1 VSGPADTGRRAAA
14 ARPPAPA
21 RLLAGAS
28 GFSFASWRPGFYPA
42 GSKPGQFLALYADR
56 LPTVEVNGSFYRL
69 PAEKTFESW
78 ARAVPDGFRF
88 AVKVPRPISVF
99 GRVDFV
105 PDLCARVRA
114 LGDRLGPLLVRFA
127 DRRGRDDAFLAS
139 LLDAIDDDLEVALD
153 FRDPSWDGIE
163 PELERW
169 GAVRVNQLEAGRAR
183 FRYLRLREPPYD
195 EAALAALAEQV
206 RPLLADGLAVYC
218 YFRHEDEPTAPAYA
232 TRLLELATR

>member
-1 VSGPADTGRRAAA
+1 MTAVLR
-14 ARPPAPA
+14 
-21 RLLAGAS
+21 AGAS

-42 GSKPGQFLALYADR
+42 GSKQADFLALYAER

-69 PAEKTFESW
+69 PAAKTLETW
-78 ARAVPDGFRF
+78 ARTVPDGFRF
-88 AVKVPRPISVF
+88 AIKVPRTISVF

-105 PDLCARVRA
+105 PELCARVRA

-127 DRRGRDDAFLAS
+127 DGRPREDAFLAA
-139 LLDAIDDDLEVALD
+139 LMDAIDDDLEVALD

-169 GAVRVNQLEAGRAR
+169 GAVRVGQLDATAAR
-183 FRYLRLREPPYD
+183 FRYVRMREPPYD
-195 EAALAALAEQV
+195 DAALRALADRI
-206 RPLLADGLAVYC
+206 RPLLADGVDVYC

-232 TRLLELATR
+232 ARLLELVNG